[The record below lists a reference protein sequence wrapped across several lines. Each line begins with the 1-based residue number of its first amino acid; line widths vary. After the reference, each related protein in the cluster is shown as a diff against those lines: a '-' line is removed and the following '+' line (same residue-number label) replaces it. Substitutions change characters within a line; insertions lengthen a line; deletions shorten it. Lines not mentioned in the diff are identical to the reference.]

1 MKKTIVALTLVL
13 AMLAVCLVGCATPV
27 EDLETQKANAAAVFT
42 LDVNPGVRIYVKED
56 NSVIA
61 LEATNEDGETIVA
74 EIDTTDVTYEEV
86 VELIVD
92 KLEEKGY
99 LEGESSSVLLS
110 VEKKT
115 EEISEQINE
124 RLNRAFEKHGKK
136 AAIIEQELNE
146 LGEDVKASIDAIAEK
161 HHISKGKANLIDK
174 IREEFPELSEEELAK
189 LKINDLGMIL
199 DEASEHIKEHFK
211 KLAKPVTDEYVG
223 KEQAL
228 ATAIASLEALAE
240 NVTMQ
245 RVRARRDEG
254 KMIYEVKFV
263 YEGMEYE
270 ITLDAKTGEI
280 LSSESEEFEEF
291 DAKGF
296 IDDFCDKHGI
306 DLGSLKDHFMGGH
319 GHHDQKPQTSEVLRK
334 GALLKMLFDEL
345 DISVDTLKKTE
356 VELHTNE
363 SGSVFT
369 VTLETD
375 AGDVWELIV
384 EAYTG
389 TVIEGTKNGEAIVTD
404 TDTGTELTPA
414 E

>member
-1 MKKTIVALTLVL
+1 MKKTIVALTLIL
-13 AMLAVCLVGCATPV
+13 ALLAVCFVGCGTPT
-27 EDLETQKANAAAVFT
+27 EDIGTQKANAAAVFT

-61 LEATNEDGETIVA
+61 LEATNEDGEAIVA
-74 EIDTTDVTYEEV
+74 EIDVDDVTYEEI

-99 LEGESSSVLLS
+99 LEGVSSSVLLS
-110 VEKKT
+110 IEKKT
-115 EEISEQINE
+115 EEISERINE
-124 RLNRAFEKHGKK
+124 KLNRAFEKHGKK
-136 AAIIEQELNE
+136 ASIIEQELSE
-146 LGEDVKASIDAIAEK
+146 LGEDVKATVNAIAEK

-174 IREEFPELSEEELAK
+174 IREEFPELSEEELAN

-199 DEASEHIKEHFK
+199 DEASEHVKEHFK
-211 KLAKPVTDEYVG
+211 KLDKPVTEEYVS

-245 RVRARRDEG
+245 RVRVARDEG

-263 YEGMEYE
+263 YESMEYE

-280 LSSESEEFEEF
+280 LSTESEEFEEF

-306 DLGSLKDHFMGGH
+306 DLGAMKDHFMGGH
-319 GHHDQKPQTSEVLRK
+319 GHHDQKPQASEVLRK
-334 GALLKMLFDEL
+334 GALLKLLFDEL

-363 SGSVFT
+363 SGSIFT

-375 AGDVWELIV
+375 EGDVWELVV

-389 TVIEGTKNGEAIVTD
+389 TVIEGTKNGEAIVTETD
-404 TDTGTELTPA
+404 TDTSLTPA